1 MPNQNGNKGRR
12 RMATMS
18 MQETLKTLS
27 THKRYLDGDAGQE
40 LVMTLTEG
48 LGMLALNQKV
58 ISQGDPECI
67 PPEGQAP
74 SKDAVRSYALALMIE
89 VAEFTQE
96 LDWKPWK
103 TKQLVDQERVADEFA
118 DILAF
123 LGIILIYLDRMGI
136 SPSVLARAYN
146 HKSKINIDRFI
157 SRHSATAP
165 ADGNWKQGSLF
176 DTEEAR

>member
-1 MPNQNGNKGRR
+1 M
-12 RMATMS
+12 TI
-18 MQETLKTLS
+18 QETLSNLS
-27 THKRYLDGDAGQE
+27 LHRKCLDQE
-40 LVMTLTEG
+40 FGEVLNHSLSES
-48 LGMLALNQKV
+48 LALLALNQTT
-58 ISQGDPECI
+58 ISQGDLGCI